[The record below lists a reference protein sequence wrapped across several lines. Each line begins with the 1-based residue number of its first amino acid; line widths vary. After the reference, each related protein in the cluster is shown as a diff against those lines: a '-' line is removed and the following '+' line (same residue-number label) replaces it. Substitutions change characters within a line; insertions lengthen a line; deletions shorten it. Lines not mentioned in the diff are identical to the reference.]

1 MRRSTPLIVFL
12 ILVVG
17 GIVTILY
24 YKKTYFPKYNWNVDY
39 RKTSDQPHGLK
50 LFYNIIK
57 NQKTETTLLYNQSYE
72 LLDTNLTNSNFIF
85 VGDDFYVD
93 STAALYLLKYVEKGN
108 RVLISSNYCPMELVC
123 RFVPVGDSIYGYTE
137 RLDSV
142 VSLDFSG
149 DTVPYPSKLSF
160 HYQYLKDTLA
170 VNWSVYGIRYF
181 KDTLAQYGLIPF
193 SIYNDS
199 CVNSFYVKRGKG
211 KIIFHANPVL
221 FTNFY
226 MVTENGFRHANNYL
240 SQLHKG
246 PTYWDDPYSVQQ
258 NNSRAGSNNPLKFL
272 FSHPY
277 LKWAWYLFL
286 ITIVLYLIFRSK
298 REQRI
303 IPLMPVNTNASI
315 EYTKAIGTL
324 YFQSK
329 GHNPVANE
337 MYMIFLSEVRSRYG
351 IFTDIAETDLID
363 QLSLRSGIN
372 KSVLFNLF
380 KQFKY
385 VRNNEDATADD
396 LIILYNAIEYY
407 HKKRK

>member
-1 MRRSTPLIVFL
+1 MRRSTPLIVFV

-17 GIVTILY
+17 GILAILY
-24 YKKTYFPKYNWNVDY
+24 YKKKYFPKYNWNVDY
-39 RKTSDQPHGLK
+39 RKTSEQPHGLK
-50 LFYNIIK
+50 LFYSSIK

-72 LLDTNLTNSNFIF
+72 LLDTTLTNSNFIF

-93 STAALYLLKYVEKGN
+93 STTALYLLKYVEKGN
-108 RVLISSNYCPMELVC
+108 RMLISSNYAPLEIM
-123 RFVPVGDSIYGYTE
+123 RNFVPIGDSIYGYTD

-142 VSLDFSG
+142 VHLDFSK
-149 DTVPYPSKLSF
+149 DTVPHPLKFSF
-160 HYQYLKDTLA
+160 HYQYLKDTA
-170 VNWSVYGIRYF
+170 AINWSVYGIGYF
-181 KDTLAQYGLIPF
+181 KDTLAGYGFIPF

-199 CVNSFYVKRGKG
+199 CVNSFYVKHGKG
-211 KIIFHANPVL
+211 RIIFHANPVL

-226 MVTENGFRHANNYL
+226 MITENGFKQANNYL

-258 NNSRAGSNNPLKFL
+258 NNSRASSSNPLKFL
-272 FSHPY
+272 FSHTY
-277 LKWAWYLFL
+277 LKWAWYVFL
-286 ITIVLYLIFRSK
+286 ITILLYLFFRSK

-329 GHNPVANE
+329 GHNPIANE
-337 MYMIFLSEVRSRYG
+337 MYMIFLSEIRSRYG
-351 IFTDIAETDLID
+351 IFTDIAEADLID
-363 QLSLRSGIN
+363 QLSLRSGVN

-385 VRNNEDATADD
+385 VRTHEDATADD
-396 LIILYNAIEYY
+396 LIILHNAIDYY